1 MCPVPRSIWTGAISF
16 GLVNVPVKLF
26 SATSQKDVRFHQLE
40 EGTGSRIRYKRV
52 SEQTGEEVPYER
64 IVKGYELGGDR
75 YVVITPGELDALDP
89 KANHAIDIE
98 DFVELSEIDPIYYEH
113 AYYLVPDKSGSKAY
127 ALLVQAMQ
135 EAGKVAIGR
144 LVMRTK
150 QYLCAIR
157 PVDGVLCLE
166 TMLYA
171 DEVVPTSALDGV
183 PAEAEEVSEREVAM
197 ARQLIE
203 SLSTEFE
210 PAKYRDDYRERVLEL
225 IERKAEGQ
233 EIVAQPVA
241 EAPSKVV
248 DLMAAL
254 EASLAAAKEAKTKP
268 SDDGAEEA
276 DDAKERQA
284 SSA

>member
-1 MCPVPRSIWTGAISF
+1 MPRSIWTGAISF

-26 SATSQKDVRFHQLE
+26 SATSPKDVRFHQLE

-52 SEQTGEEVPYER
+52 SETSGEEVPYER

-75 YVVITPGELDALDP
+75 YVVITPDELDALDP
-89 KANHAIDIE
+89 KATHSVDIE
-98 DFVELSEIDPIYYEH
+98 DFVELSEIDPVFYEH
-113 AYYLVPDKSGSKAY
+113 PYYLAPDKGGAKAY
-127 ALLVQAMQ
+127 MLLVQAMT
-135 EAGKVAIGR
+135 EANKVAIGR

-166 TMLYA
+166 TMLFA
-171 DEVVPTSALDGV
+171 DEVVQPADLDV
-183 PAEAEEVSEREVAM
+183 ASPEDVEVSDRELAM

-203 SLSTEFE
+203 SLASEFD
-210 PAKYRDDYRERVLEL
+210 PTKYRDEYRDRVLEL

-233 EIVAQPVA
+233 EIVAQPAA
-241 EAPSKVV
+241 EAPAKVV

-254 EASLAAAKEAKTKP
+254 EASLAAAKQAREDDDTGEATAKT
-268 SDDGAEEA
+268 G
-276 DDAKERQA
+276 
-284 SSA
+284 